1 MKLNLK
7 PKARSGY
14 MLIEALVY
22 IGVSFL
28 LLGIGFAAMYRCI
41 DNSVGLRRS
50 ADDITSVLHAGERWR
65 ADVRATVRPVQL
77 ENLPAEQIL
86 HLPGPQIEIVY
97 RYAEGAVFRR
107 VGPGAW
113 TQLLTNVSSSTVQ
126 PDPRQTL
133 VAWRWELELK
143 TRAKAS
149 RIRPLFTFMAVP
161 ARTATP

>member
-1 MKLNLK
+1 MKLNLR
-7 PKARSGY
+7 PEVQSGY

-65 ADVRATVRPVQL
+65 ADVRATVRPIKL
-77 ENLPAEQIL
+77 ESLPTEQVL
-86 HLPGPQIEIVY
+86 HLPGPQAEIDY

-107 VGPGAW
+107 IGSGAW